1 MSDNTYLDQILT
13 EMDSVGKDW
22 QELFSG
28 KFHIQEV
35 FNLVSSL
42 VRTAESIITAPSSGE
57 AKHKLVKDA
66 FAYFDKKYRIID
78 RIDDLIRLPFFLE
91 PFDGAFLRKLIDFLI
106 GQAVAVFNVTIW
118 KESEDMPP
126 EQETVPATV

>member
-1 MSDNTYLDQILT
+1 MSKNTYLDQILA
-13 EMDSVGKDW
+13 EMETVGKDW

-42 VRTAESIITAPSSGE
+42 VRTAETIITAPSSGE
-57 AKHKLVKDA
+57 DKHKLVKEA
-66 FAYFDKKYRIID
+66 FAYFDNKYRIID
-78 RIDDLIRLPFFLE
+78 RIDDLIPLPFFLE

-106 GQAVAVFNVTIW
+106 GQAVAVFNQTIW
-118 KESEDMPP
+118 A
-126 EQETVPATV
+126 EQSVT

>member
-1 MSDNTYLDQILT
+1 MSDNTYLDQILV

-22 QELFSG
+22 QELFTG
-28 KFHIQEV
+28 QFHIQEV

-66 FAYFDKKYRIID
+66 FAYFDNKYRIID
-78 RIDDLIRLPFFLE
+78 RIDDLIPLPFFLE
-91 PFDGAFLRKLIDFLI
+91 PFDGAFLRKLVDFLI
-106 GQAVAVFNVTIW
+106 GQAVTVFNQTIW
-118 KESEDMPP
+118 AKQPV
-126 EQETVPATV
+126 T

>member
-1 MSDNTYLDQILT
+1 MSDNTYLDEILV

-22 QELFSG
+22 QELFTG
-28 KFHIQEV
+28 QFHIQEV

-66 FAYFDKKYRIID
+66 FAYFDNKYRIID
-78 RIDDLIRLPFFLE
+78 RIDDLIPLPFFLE
-91 PFDGAFLRKLIDFLI
+91 PFDGAFLRKLVDFLI
-106 GQAVAVFNVTIW
+106 GQAVTVFNQTIW
-118 KESEDMPP
+118 AKQPV
-126 EQETVPATV
+126 T

>member
-1 MSDNTYLDQILT
+1 MSDNTYLDQILD
-13 EMDSVGKDW
+13 EMESVGKDW

-28 KFHIQEV
+28 KFRIQEV

-57 AKHKLVKDA
+57 AKHQLVREA
-66 FAYFDKKYRIID
+66 FEYFDKKYKIID
-78 RIDDLIRLPFFLE
+78 RIDDLIKLPFFLE

-106 GQAVAVFNVTIW
+106 GQAVAVFNATIW

-126 EQETVPATV
+126 EQETVPATT